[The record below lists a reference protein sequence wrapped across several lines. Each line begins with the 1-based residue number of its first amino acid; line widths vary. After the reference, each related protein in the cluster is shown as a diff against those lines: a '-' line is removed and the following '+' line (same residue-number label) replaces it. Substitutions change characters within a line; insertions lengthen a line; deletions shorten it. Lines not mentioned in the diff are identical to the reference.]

1 MMPGA
6 AFDHTR
12 RVCAAIYHIC
22 LTGMQ

>member
-6 AFDHTR
+6 TFDHTR